1 LTRSNSLSY
10 CVSIASKLQSESKLN
25 KGKTMTNAIKVI
37 DAKIKELL
45 NAQDEMITDDVT
57 LAVLQNRHQI
67 ESFDFDLYQKKL
79 DDVDTLKRVKRLL
92 AQQA

>member
-1 LTRSNSLSY
+1 
-10 CVSIASKLQSESKLN
+10 
-25 KGKTMTNAIKVI
+25 MTNAIKVI

-67 ESFDFDLYQKKL
+67 ESFDFDVYQNRQ
-79 DDVDTLKRVKRLL
+79 DDIHTLVRAKRLL